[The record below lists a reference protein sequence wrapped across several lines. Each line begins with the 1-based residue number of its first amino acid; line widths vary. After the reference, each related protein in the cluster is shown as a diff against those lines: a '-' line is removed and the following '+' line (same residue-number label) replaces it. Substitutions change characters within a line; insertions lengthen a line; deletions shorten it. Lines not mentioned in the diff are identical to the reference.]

1 MKTIYFDCF
10 AGAAGDMLVGA
21 LIDVGLDFAALE
33 GELTKLGID
42 GYSLVFRMKFIKTRS
57 YG

>member
-33 GELTKLGID
+33 GELAKLGID
-42 GYSLVFRMKFIKTRS
+42 GYSISSMR
-57 YG
+57 YY

>member
-33 GELTKLGID
+33 DELAKLGID
-42 GYSLVFRMKFIKTRS
+42 GYSLSSMRA
-57 YG
+57 